1 MQRKEANEVSFIMN
15 IDRSL
20 ESRMYLPP
28 PRLSLT
34 VGKKTFVSK
43 IRGLE

>member
-20 ESRMYLPP
+20 ESRMYPP

-43 IRGLE
+43 VRGLE